1 MIGSIIGD
9 VAGSVYEFQNI
20 KTTMF
25 PLFASDCRVT
35 DDSVMTAAIAEAILS
50 HRETGE
56 DLSQASIRCMRKWGS
71 AFPDSGYGGR
81 FILWLTHQIDGPYN
95 SFGNG
100 SAMRASPCADLADS
114 LDQALSYAEITAS
127 VTHNHPEGVRGAY
140 ATAGAGYLARAGNSK
155 EEIRRFVEGL
165 GYDLSFSLDDIRVS
179 YSFDELYAMKKG
191 NAFGYIINVSPY
203 FIFKFKNFILIN
215 NLNIS
220 YVNVGDKEYYYDP
233 RTSILHKKSEFEL
246 INDFFLLG
254 RISLFYIGGYYGLTY
269 LINSKHLSHKFGI
282 AAMVNFKFLKERL
295 LFNIGASAG
304 LHVGLPHYNNETF
317 IEFKMSLAYK
327 IL

>member
-9 VAGSVYEFQNI
+9 VVGSVYEFQNI

-127 VTHNHPEGVRGAY
+127 VTHNHPEGGSRSICDS
-140 ATAGAGYLARAGNSK
+140 RC
-155 EEIRRFVEGL
+155 GL
-165 GYDLSFSLDDIRVS
+165 F
-179 YSFDELYAMKKG
+179 
-191 NAFGYIINVSPY
+191 
-203 FIFKFKNFILIN
+203 
-215 NLNIS
+215 
-220 YVNVGDKEYYYDP
+220 
-233 RTSILHKKSEFEL
+233 
-246 INDFFLLG
+246 
-254 RISLFYIGGYYGLTY
+254 
-269 LINSKHLSHKFGI
+269 
-282 AAMVNFKFLKERL
+282 
-295 LFNIGASAG
+295 GASG
-304 LHVGLPHYNNETF
+304 E
-317 IEFKMSLAYK
+317 
-327 IL
+327 

>member
-56 DLSQASIRCMRKWGS
+56 ALSQASIRCMRKWGS

-165 GYDLSFSLDDIRVS
+165 GYDLSFSLDDIRES
-179 YSFDELYAMKKG
+179 YSFDETCQGSVPQAIRAFLESEDYE
-191 NAFGYIINVSPY
+191 NAIRLSVS
-203 FIFKFKNFILIN
+203 
-215 NLNIS
+215 
-220 YVNVGDKEYYYDP
+220 
-233 RTSILHKKSEFEL
+233 
-246 INDFFLLG
+246 
-254 RISLFYIGGYYGLTY
+254 IGGDSDTIAAIAG
-269 LINSKHLSHKFGI
+269 GI
-282 AAMVNFKFLKERL
+282 AWQYYQKNDPLFWEKSVPLLRQVQPIIPAAFFPLIQKVDGCFLPD
-295 LFNIGASAG
+295 N
-304 LHVGLPHYNNETF
+304 
-317 IEFKMSLAYK
+317 
-327 IL
+327 